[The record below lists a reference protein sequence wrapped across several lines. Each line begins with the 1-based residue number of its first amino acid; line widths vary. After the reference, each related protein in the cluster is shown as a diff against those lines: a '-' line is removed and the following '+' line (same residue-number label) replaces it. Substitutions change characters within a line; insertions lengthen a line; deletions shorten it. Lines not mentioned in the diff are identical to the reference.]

1 MRPTC
6 CGAACVQQRSH
17 SFTRRGAL
25 FYVVQH
31 CVIPSHSLNNCSSFI
46 NDAAV
51 QLRDYLLKQSSA
63 TSSVDVWRPFGA
75 LTLDI
80 TGRISLG
87 CELGALDHVTATGGD
102 APYLVSAAE
111 DVFGAIEHM
120 QLKRHQHEKGAWLSH
135 CLTRRDHCR
144 GLRHAHPAAWAAGL
158 LGGAVEL
165 AGCPCL

>member
-51 QLRDYLLKQSSA
+51 QLRDYFLKQSSA
-63 TSSVDVWRPFGA
+63 TWSVDVWRPLGA
-75 LTLDI
+75 LTLDVI
-80 TGRISLG
+80 GRVSLG
-87 CELGALDHVTATGGD
+87 CSMGALDYITTTGGK
-102 APYLVSAAE
+102 APYLLQAAE
-111 DVFGAIEHM
+111 DYVGT
-120 QLKRHQHEKGAWLSH
+120 S
-135 CLTRRDHCR
+135 D
-144 GLRHAHPAAWAAGL
+144 L
-158 LGGAVEL
+158 L
-165 AGCPCL
+165 